1 VGHPPLCPERVNPRA
16 VQIGGIVEETE
27 IFYKEIKVMKKLMV
41 VFLIVSALLCV
52 GCGNRRISLG
62 IGSELNYSFAAVY
75 SPDGAIVH
83 SGALDSWKDHE
94 DATVDLWF
102 EDGYKFL
109 AHSMN
114 VVMSNKPINN

>member
-1 VGHPPLCPERVNPRA
+1 
-16 VQIGGIVEETE
+16 
-27 IFYKEIKVMKKLMV
+27 MKKFMLGILIIFA
-41 VFLIVSALLCV
+41 FLCM

-62 IGSELNYSFAAVY
+62 LGSELNYSFAVVY
-75 SPDGAIVH
+75 APDGIIVH
-83 SGALDSWKDHE
+83 SGALSSWKDHE

-114 VVMSNKPINN
+114 VVMSNKPIN

>member
-1 VGHPPLCPERVNPRA
+1 
-16 VQIGGIVEETE
+16 
-27 IFYKEIKVMKKLMV
+27 MKR
-41 VFLIVSALLCV
+41 LILIALLATAFLCT
-52 GCGNRRISLG
+52 GCGNRRFSLG
-62 IGSELNYSFAAVY
+62 IGSELNYSYAAVY
-75 SPDGAIVH
+75 ALDGSIVH

-114 VVMSNKPINN
+114 VVMSNRPINN

>member
-1 VGHPPLCPERVNPRA
+1 
-16 VQIGGIVEETE
+16 
-27 IFYKEIKVMKKLMV
+27 MKKLMAV
-41 VFLIVSALLCV
+41 ILIVSALLCM
-52 GCGNRRISLG
+52 GCGNRRFSLG

-75 SPDGAIVH
+75 APDGAIVH
-83 SGALDSWKDHE
+83 SGSLDSWKDHE

-114 VVMSNKPINN
+114 VVMSNKLINE

>member
-1 VGHPPLCPERVNPRA
+1 
-16 VQIGGIVEETE
+16 
-27 IFYKEIKVMKKLMV
+27 MKKLSLIILMV
-41 VFLIVSALLCV
+41 SVLLCM

-62 IGSELNYSFAAVY
+62 LGSELNYNFAVVY
-75 SPDGAIVH
+75 ASDGSIVH

-114 VVMSNKPINN
+114 VVMSNKPVK

>member
-1 VGHPPLCPERVNPRA
+1 
-16 VQIGGIVEETE
+16 
-27 IFYKEIKVMKKLMV
+27 MKKLTLIALMV
-41 VFLIVSALLCV
+41 LALFCM
-52 GCGNRRISLG
+52 GCGNRRFSIG

-75 SPDGAIVH
+75 APDGSIVH

-114 VVMSNKPINN
+114 VVMSNKPIN

>member
-1 VGHPPLCPERVNPRA
+1 MLKVRRRMR
-16 VQIGGIVEETE
+16 
-27 IFYKEIKVMKKLMV
+27 IKRLV
-41 VFLIVSALLCV
+41 LIALLVISLLCT
-52 GCGNRRISLG
+52 GCGNRRISFSL
-62 IGSELNYSFAAVY
+62 GSELNYNFAVVY
-75 SPDGAIVH
+75 APDGSIIH
-83 SGALDSWKDHE
+83 SGVLDSWKDHE

>member
-1 VGHPPLCPERVNPRA
+1 
-16 VQIGGIVEETE
+16 
-27 IFYKEIKVMKKLMV
+27 MKKWPFIVLMV
-41 VFLIVSALLCV
+41 TVLLCM

-62 IGSELNYSFAAVY
+62 FGSELNYSFATVY
-75 SPDGAIVH
+75 APDGSIVH